1 MGVGL
6 LYLERSSDT
15 IRESLSGAGIE
26 NTFVQCIHLC
36 TLLYTLYTCV
46 AFVEPYTGPNLTL
59 GRTKCAQKCHRVV
72 QSILSA
78 GVQL

>member
-46 AFVEPYTGPNLTL
+46 AFVEGGLCPILGLGLT
-59 GRTKCAQKCHRVV
+59 
-72 QSILSA
+72 
-78 GVQL
+78 